1 MADVSSLRDLIFGV
15 IAAGDAAR
23 AEAVCRAQRDA
34 IAAAFPGWCTVPEE
48 LRHDQPALQRYASC
62 LIATA
67 QLFEE
72 RLGDASLIERLRGG
86 DGGDNPLAAWQREL
100 AAARGE
106 MTALAYGEAAAR
118 LRRLLDE
125 TRELIGNGADQL
137 RPITLGFL
145 GECAFQEGD
154 AAGALAPLEQALT
167 LCDAA
172 GDGEGILAYLGNLYE
187 VHRYLGQ
194 GELAADYAEQLALGL
209 AQLGRAADA
218 ARYRTKAAL
227 ARAGEPR
234 NRINVVLAD
243 GRQVELDQVGRPEGQ
258 LRFVFERDR
267 VSLRRATELG
277 RRAGAAGAAGRLEE
291 ALELFRAA
299 AAADPHDP
307 HPRYEAGVTLLA
319 LRRYADAVTEYE
331 ATEAIAPG
339 WFHCRAD
346 LWLARELLAGRL
358 SHAVFQALRA
368 LEDIP
373 DEPAAKLARADAAL
387 AAAPGVAALHYHRG
401 RALQQLGRGDDA
413 FAAFGAGL
421 ACDPEPDIRTR
432 LLVQL
437 AMLLDGGQSAELF
450 AEARELGGNLVAAAI
465 ARLNVGT

>member
-1 MADVSSLRDLIFGV
+1 MFGA
-15 IAAGDAAR
+15 IASGDAAK
-23 AEAVCRAQRDA
+23 AEAVCRAQREA
-34 IAAAFPGWCTVPEE
+34 IAAEFPGWCTVPDE
-48 LRHDQPALQRYASC
+48 LRRDPQALQRYASS

-86 DGGDNPLAAWQREL
+86 DGGDHPLAAWQREL
-100 AAARGE
+100 AAARDE
-106 MTALAYGEAAAR
+106 MAALRYGEAAAR

-125 TRELIGNGADQL
+125 TRELIGTAVDQL
-137 RPITLGFL
+137 RPVTLGFL
-145 GECAFQEGD
+145 GECLFQQGD

-194 GELAADYAEQLALGL
+194 GEPAADYAEQLAAGL
-209 AQLGRAADA
+209 EQLGRAADA
-218 ARYRTKAAL
+218 ARYRTRAAL
-227 ARAGEPR
+227 ARGGEPR
-234 NRINVVLAD
+234 NRINVVLED
-243 GRQVELDQVGRPEGQ
+243 GRQVELDQVGPPSGR

-267 VSLRRATELG
+267 ITLRLAAELG

-291 ALELFRAA
+291 ALALFRAA

-319 LRRYADAVTEYE
+319 LRRYADAVAEYE
-331 ATEAIAPG
+331 ATEALAPG

-346 LWLARELLAGRL
+346 LWLARELRAGRL
-358 SHAVFQALRA
+358 AHGTFEALRA
-368 LEDIP
+368 LEDVP
-373 DEPAAKLARADAAL
+373 AEPAAKLAIADDAL
-387 AAAPGVAALHYHRG
+387 RAAPRVAALHYHRS
-401 RALQQLGRGDDA
+401 RALEQLGRGDDA
-413 FAAFGAGL
+413 FAALGAGL

-437 AMLLDGGQSAELF
+437 AMLLDGEPRAALL
-450 AEARELGGNLVAAAI
+450 AEARELGADLLAAAI
-465 ARLNVGT
+465 ARLSA

>member
-1 MADVSSLRDLIFGV
+1 
-15 IAAGDAAR
+15 
-23 AEAVCRAQRDA
+23 
-34 IAAAFPGWCTVPEE
+34 
-48 LRHDQPALQRYASC
+48 
-62 LIATA
+62 
-67 QLFEE
+67 
-72 RLGDASLIERLRGG
+72 
-86 DGGDNPLAAWQREL
+86 
-100 AAARGE
+100 
-106 MTALAYGEAAAR
+106 
-118 LRRLLDE
+118 
-125 TRELIGNGADQL
+125 
-137 RPITLGFL
+137 
-145 GECAFQEGD
+145 
-154 AAGALAPLEQALT
+154 
-167 LCDAA
+167 
-172 GDGEGILAYLGNLYE
+172 
-187 VHRYLGQ
+187 
-194 GELAADYAEQLALGL
+194 
-209 AQLGRAADA
+209 
-218 ARYRTKAAL
+218 
-227 ARAGEPR
+227 
-234 NRINVVLAD
+234 VLAD

-358 SHAVFQALRA
+358 SHAVFEALRA